1 MTDYKWKRSAI
12 DNLQA
17 RAKWIDN
24 YQLACKDRDHLVSI
38 CNQKE
43 AELKCLRWQVEK
55 AIRVIEE
62 FLTVAKL
69 PLTANME
76 KFVEALEEF
85 VTNAKAELKLW
96 EDKT

>member
-43 AELKCLRWQVEK
+43 VELKCLRWQVEK

-62 FLTVAKL
+62 FLDRCET
-69 PLTANME
+69 TANCQYGKVCRAVGRICHKRKSRIETMGG
-76 KFVEALEEF
+76 
-85 VTNAKAELKLW
+85 
-96 EDKT
+96 